1 MKQFIWAS
9 ILVIFSAQSFAD
21 AKSVGTVILSFGQ
34 NVAVSSGGDQRQLKR
49 QSDIYAEDLLIT
61 SSKGRLQVR
70 FTDGSRL
77 SLKPDTEFKIA
88 EYQFEDA
95 KPDDGKAIYKLLK
108 GGMRTISGQIGKV
121 DKEDYQLDA
130 VVATIGIRGTDFSVN
145 KVGDKITGSVSNG
158 RINVAAKQGG
168 NRDVAKGKSFSL
180 AGPKGAVSVFSTP
193 TAEQSGSE
201 SDETSEEEG
210 AEEESTEEKSTEG
223 DQGTETE
230 ATESEA
236 AADETSEGTQSDT
249 TDTTGS
255 SNENSTE
262 SSLSLD
268 TTTTTTGDGT
278 AAVGDLPASSPTT
291 QGSQSSQGVIFA
303 APDPTGNGSPAP
315 TGSFVA
321 LAFSQNEPDKGFVAS
336 SGRVEVDGQSAIT
349 VDGSM
354 GTGDLL
360 TGLVYIDQNSSSSDA
375 CSPCIM
381 SGPSSVASVLDNSN
395 KSLGGTDVTWGRWA
409 SGYTI
414 VENGVETE
422 TAGSFH
428 FMYADSLTP
437 NSVITAKSGDYVYR
451 LESTAGGYTS
461 PEIETGATGTL
472 NDFVGG
478 GGTGGHLYSGTYF
491 RVDFDTQQLV
501 EIGIEA
507 NVAGGS
513 YTLREDPSANLSLSN
528 VLNGND
534 VKISGTCTGGSCSGG
549 TTDLSGKMSI
559 DFVGAAAEG
568 AVTSYGASGT
578 NASTG
583 TTATITGTI
592 LLEGTPS
599 P

>member
-1 MKQFIWAS
+1 MKQFLWAS
-9 ILVIFSAQSFAD
+9 VFVIFSAQSLAD

-34 NVAVSSGGDQRQLKR
+34 NVAVSNSGDQRQLKR

-88 EYQFEDA
+88 EYQFEGA

-145 KVGDKITGSVSNG
+145 KVGDKVTGSVSNG

-180 AGPKGAVSVFSTP
+180 QGPKGAVNVFKTP
-193 TAEQSGSE
+193 AVEQGSSE
-201 SDETSEEEG
+201 NNETSEEERT
-210 AEEESTEEKSTEG
+210 EEESTEADDGAETEARESETAEGEASEDTQSGTNGTSDSSSATSTEG
-223 DQGTETE
+223 DS
-230 ATESEA
+230 AS
-236 AADETSEGTQSDT
+236 
-249 TDTTGS
+249 TD
-255 SNENSTE
+255 

-268 TTTTTTGDGT
+268 TAATTTGDGT
-278 AAVGDLPASSPTT
+278 STGEIPASSPTSEGT
-291 QGSQSSQGVIFA
+291 QGIIIAS
-303 APDPTGNGSPAP
+303 PDPTGNGSPAP
-315 TGSFVA
+315 EGSIVA
-321 LAFSQNEPDKGFVAS
+321 LAFSQNKPDKGLEAS
-336 SGRVEVDGQSAIT
+336 SGRVEVDGQSAVT

-354 GTGDLL
+354 GTGDLV
-360 TGLVYIDQNSSSSDA
+360 TGLIYIDQNNTSSDN
-375 CSPCIM
+375 CSPCTM
-381 SGPSSVASVLDNSN
+381 SGPSNVGSVLNNSN
-395 KSLGGTDVTWGRWA
+395 KSLGGADVTWGRWA
-409 SGYTI
+409 TGYTI
-414 VENGVETE
+414 VENGVETDI
-422 TAGSFH
+422 AGSFH
-428 FMYADSLTP
+428 FMYTNNLTP
-437 NSVITAKSGDYVYR
+437 NSVITNKSGDYVYR
-451 LESTAGGYTS
+451 LGSTVGAYTS

-472 NDFVGG
+472 ETFVGD
-478 GGTGGHLYSGTYF
+478 GGTGGHLYKGTYF
-491 RVDFDTQQLV
+491 RVDFDRQQLLEV
-501 EIGIEA
+501 GIEA

-513 YTLREDPSANLSLSN
+513 YALREDPSANLSLSN

-549 TTDLSGKMSI
+549 TTDLSGKMTI
-559 DFVGAAAEG
+559 DFVGAGAEG

>member
-1 MKQFIWAS
+1 MKQFLWAS
-9 ILVIFSAQSFAD
+9 ILVIFSVQSFAD

-34 NVAVSSGGDQRQLKR
+34 NIAVSNSGDQRQLKR
-49 QSDIYAEDLLIT
+49 QSDIYAEDLLVT

-145 KVGDKITGSVSNG
+145 KAGEKITGSVSNG

-168 NRDVAKGKSFSL
+168 NRDIAKGKSFSL
-180 AGPKGAVSVFSTP
+180 EGPKGAVNVFSTP
-193 TAEQSGSE
+193 AVEQGSSE
-201 SDETSEEEG
+201 NDETSEEDG
-210 AEEESTEEKSTEG
+210 TEEESTEG
-223 DQGTETE
+223 DEGTETE

-236 AADETSEGTQSDT
+236 AEDEASDGTQSETNDT
-249 TDTTGS
+249 AGSGS
-255 SNENSTE
+255 SNDSSTEATSTE

-268 TTTTTTGDGT
+268 TTTTTTGDG
-278 AAVGDLPASSPTT
+278 ALGDIPASSPTT
-291 QGSQSSQGVIFA
+291 QGSQGSQGVVFA

-315 TGSFVA
+315 MGSFVA

-360 TGLVYIDQNSSSSDA
+360 TGLVYIDQNSSSSDD
-375 CSPCIM
+375 CSPCTM
-381 SGPSSVASVLDNSN
+381 SGPSSVGNVLDNSN
-395 KSLGGTDVTWGRWA
+395 KSLGGTDITWGRWA
-409 SGYTI
+409 SGYTVI
-414 VENGVETE
+414 ENGAETE

-478 GGTGGHLYSGTYF
+478 GGTDGHLYSGTYF

-513 YTLREDPSANLSLSN
+513 YALREDPSANLSLSN

-549 TTDLSGKMSI
+549 TTDLSGKMTI
-559 DFVGAAAEG
+559 DFVGAGAEG

-592 LLEGTPS
+592 LLEGMQS